1 MTSAYGID
9 FGTSNSSIG
18 VCDRDGPRLI
28 EIQKD
33 ATSVPTA
40 LFFNFDDDMTV
51 FGQEALDQYFARE
64 PGRYL
69 RAIKSMLGTSL
80 FEEKTQVKTK
90 RYDFGEIIASFLR
103 FLRTAA
109 AEGREALPCSVVLGR
124 PAFFVD
130 DDSEAD
136 AMAEA
141 QLETA
146 AKAAGFETVSFQF
159 EPIAAALDYEQSV
172 NAEEIA
178 FVADIGGGTS
188 DFSVVRV
195 SPERAQSNDRRRDIL
210 GYGGVHIGGTDFDR
224 QLALTS
230 VMPELGLNSR
240 LRQKGMDAPSWYF
253 YDLATWQRIG
263 FLYEP
268 KVLSEVRSVL
278 RDSAEPD
285 KIKLLLRIL
294 EQRQGHD
301 LLASIE
307 NAKIGLSHADTAV
320 LALSDILSDLEL
332 EVTRKDLFSAI
343 AENLQ
348 RIQTRISDVLAEAGL
363 QPAQVSAVFLTGG
376 TTRMPSVR
384 DAITTALPGARVI
397 EGNAFGS
404 VATGL
409 ALDAARQFGPSFE
422 T

>member
-18 VCDRDGPRLI
+18 VCDHTGPRLI
-28 EIQKD
+28 PIQKG

-40 LFFNFDDDMTV
+40 LFFNFDDDATV
-51 FGQEALDQYFARE
+51 YGQEALEQYFARE

-69 RAIKSMLGTSL
+69 RAIKSVLGTRL
-80 FEEKTQVKTK
+80 FEEVTQVKTK

-109 AEGREALPCSVVLGR
+109 AEGDDILPSSVVLGR

-130 DDSEAD
+130 DNDDAD
-136 AMAEA
+136 RMAEE
-141 QLETA
+141 QLESA
-146 AKAAGFETVSFQF
+146 ARSAGFETISFQY

-172 NAEEIA
+172 SREEIA

-188 DFSVVRV
+188 DFSAVRV
-195 SPERAQSNDRRRDIL
+195 SPERARSNDRKQDIL

-224 QLALTS
+224 QLALS
-230 VMPELGLNSR
+230 NIMPELGLNSR

-268 KVLSEVRSVL
+268 RVLTEVRSVL
-278 RDSAEPD
+278 RDSAEPI
-285 KIKLLLRIL
+285 KIKRLLRIL
-294 EQRQGHD
+294 EERQGHD
-301 LLASIE
+301 LLAGIE
-307 NAKIGLSHADTAV
+307 AAKIDLSHRDSAT
-320 LALSDILSDLEL
+320 LPLSEILDDLVFEL
-332 EVTRKDLFSAI
+332 TRQDLSAAI
-343 AENLQ
+343 ADNLK
-348 RIQTRISDVLAEAGL
+348 RIQSRIADVLAMAGL
-363 QPAQVSAVFLTGG
+363 QPGQVSAVFLTGG

-384 DAITTALPGARVI
+384 EAISEALPGARII

-409 ALDAARQFGPSFE
+409 ALDAARQFGSN
-422 T
+422 

>member
-18 VCDRDGPRLI
+18 VCDRSGPRLI
-28 EIQKD
+28 PIQQG

-40 LFFNFDDDMTV
+40 LFFNFDDDVTV
-51 FGQEALDQYFARE
+51 YGQEALDQYFARE

-69 RAIKSMLGTSL
+69 RAIKSVLGTRL
-80 FEEKTQVKTK
+80 FDEKTQVKTK

-103 FLRTAA
+103 FLRTTA
-109 AEGREALPCSVVLGR
+109 AEGSDVLPSSVVLGR

-130 DDSEAD
+130 DNDND
-136 AMAEA
+136 DRMAEE
-141 QLETA
+141 QLKA
-146 AKAAGFETVSFQF
+146 AARSAGFEEISFQY

-172 NAEEIA
+172 SGEEIA

-188 DFSVVRV
+188 DFSAVRV
-195 SPERAQSNDRRRDIL
+195 SPERARSNDRKQDIL

-224 QLALTS
+224 QLALS
-230 VMPELGLNSR
+230 NIMPELGLNSP

-268 KVLSEVRSVL
+268 RVISEVRSVL
-278 RDSAEPD
+278 RDSAEPV
-285 KIKLLLRIL
+285 KIKRLLRIL
-294 EQRQGHD
+294 EECRGHD
-301 LLASIE
+301 LLAGIE
-307 NAKIGLSHADTAV
+307 AAKIELSHDDTAS
-320 LALSDILSDLEL
+320 LPRGEIIDDLVFEL
-332 EVTRKDLFSAI
+332 TRQDLGAAI
-343 AENLQ
+343 ADNLK
-348 RIQTRISDVLAEAGL
+348 RIQSRISDVLAMADL
-363 QPAQVSAVFLTGG
+363 QPDKVSAVFLTGG

-384 DAITTALPGARVI
+384 EAISEALPGARII

-409 ALDAARQFGPSFE
+409 ALDGARRFGNN
-422 T
+422 

>member
-1 MTSAYGID
+1 MTPAYGID

-18 VCDRDGPRLI
+18 VCDHRGPRLI
-28 EIQKD
+28 PVQED

-40 LFFNFDDDMTV
+40 LFFNFDDDMTAY
-51 FGQEALDQYFARE
+51 GQDALDQYFARE

-69 RAIKSMLGTSL
+69 RAIKSVLGTRL
-80 FEEKTQVKTK
+80 FEEKTQVKIK

-109 AEGREALPCSVVLGR
+109 AEGGDALPSQVVLGR

-130 DDSEAD
+130 DDAEAD
-136 AMAEA
+136 ALAQS
-141 QLETA
+141 QLEA
-146 AKAAGFETVSFQF
+146 AARMAGFETISFQY
-159 EPIAAALDYEQSV
+159 EPIAAALDYEQRV
-172 NAEEIA
+172 DREEIA

-195 SPERAQSNDRRRDIL
+195 SPERSRSTDRRQDIL

-224 QLALTS
+224 QLALS
-230 VMPELGLNSR
+230 SIMPELGLKSA

-278 RDSAEPD
+278 RDSAEPA
-285 KIKLLLRIL
+285 KIKRLLSVL
-294 EQRQGHD
+294 EERRGHD

-307 NAKIGLSHADTAV
+307 AAKIDLSHADVTT
-320 LALSDILSDLEL
+320 LALGDIISDLAFEL
-332 EVTRKDLFSAI
+332 TRENLDSAI
-343 AENLQ
+343 AANLR
-348 RIQTRISDVLAEAGL
+348 RIQSRIDDVLGMAGL
-363 QPAQVSAVFLTGG
+363 TSDQVSAVFLTGG

-384 DAITTALPGARVI
+384 AAIAAAIPQARLI

-409 ALDAARQFGPSFE
+409 ALDAARRFGRN
-422 T
+422 

>member
-18 VCDRDGPRLI
+18 VCDRNGPRLI
-28 EIQKD
+28 EIQKE

-40 LFFNFDDDMTV
+40 LFFNFDDDMTAY
-51 FGQEALDQYFARE
+51 GQEALDQYFARE

-69 RAIKSMLGTSL
+69 RAIKSVLGTKL
-80 FEEKTQVKTK
+80 FEEKTQIKTK

-109 AEGREALPCSVVLGR
+109 AEGREVLPSSVVLGR

-130 DDSEAD
+130 DDSQAD

-141 QLETA
+141 QLESA

-172 NAEEIA
+172 RTEEIA

-195 SPERAQSNDRRRDIL
+195 SPERARSNDRRQDIL

-224 QLALTS
+224 QLALKS

-263 FLYEP
+263 FLYETR
-268 KVLSEVRSVL
+268 VLSEVRSVL

-285 KIKLLLRIL
+285 KIKLLLGIL
-294 EQRQGHD
+294 EQRRGHD

-307 NAKIGLSHADTAV
+307 RAKINLSGADTTA
-320 LALSDILSDLEL
+320 LALGDILGGLAL
-332 EVTRKDLFSAI
+332 EVTRIDLLAAI
-343 AENLQ
+343 ADNLH
-348 RIQTRISDVLAEAGL
+348 RIQTRIGNVLAEAGL

-384 DAITTALPGARVI
+384 SAIAAALPGARIV

-409 ALDAARQFGPSFE
+409 ALDAARRFG
-422 T
+422 